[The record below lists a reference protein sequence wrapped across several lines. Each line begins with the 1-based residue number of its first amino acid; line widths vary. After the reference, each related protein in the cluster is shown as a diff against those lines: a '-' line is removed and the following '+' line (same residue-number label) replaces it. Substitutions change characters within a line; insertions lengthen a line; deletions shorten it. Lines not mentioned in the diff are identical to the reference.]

1 MAKHDRRKRS
11 SQPRSSRTVSIQVP
25 LPVLGV
31 LNGVREA
38 FHGLCITTGIQVLE
52 AMMEWDR
59 EDLCGPK
66 GRHQG
71 ERPAWRGGSVASQVT
86 LGGRQVAVPR
96 LRVRRADGE
105 APLPSFQWAAATDP
119 LDEHTLSAVAAGVST
134 RRYAGTLDPA
144 PAEVTERGTS
154 SSAVSRRF
162 VALSAKRLRSFL
174 SRPLGELDL
183 RVVCIDG
190 KVFREHCMVVALGI
204 DTQGCKHVLGLRE
217 GATETAAVASG
228 LLSDL
233 VARGL
238 PTDRTLLFVI
248 DGAPGL
254 RRAITDVFGSRA
266 VVQRCQVH
274 KLRNVLGHLPE
285 RLHASVGKALREC
298 LGPRFGRPRGAGAG
312 AVGGVTG
319 ARPPRRGGVHP
330 GGPRGDADGAAAW
343 SDGGARTYSAHDE
356 HHREPDGQR

>member
-1 MAKHDRRKRS
+1 MATPRPCSVVGQGCKQQEESHPWRS
-11 SQPRSSRTVSIQVP
+11 MTGGSVPANPEARERSRFQVP

-66 GRHQG
+66 GRHQA

-105 APLPSFQWAAATDP
+105 APLPSFQWGGGHRPAGRAHALGGRGVDAAVCGHLGPGAGGGDGAG
-119 LDEHTLSAVAAGVST
+119 DVEQRGVSAV
-134 RRYAGTLDPA
+134 
-144 PAEVTERGTS
+144 RGRCQP
-154 SSAVSRRF
+154 SACGR
-162 VALSAKRLRSFL
+162 FL

-204 DTQGCKHVLGLRE
+204 DTQGCKHVLGLE
-217 GATETAAVASG
+217 
-228 LLSDL
+228 LSD
-233 VARGL
+233 A
-238 PTDRTLLFVI
+238 
-248 DGAPGL
+248 AC
-254 RRAITDVFGSRA
+254 RR
-266 VVQRCQVH
+266 
-274 KLRNVLGHLPE
+274 
-285 RLHASVGKALREC
+285 
-298 LGPRFGRPRGAGAG
+298 
-312 AVGGVTG
+312 
-319 ARPPRRGGVHP
+319 
-330 GGPRGDADGAAAW
+330 
-343 SDGGARTYSAHDE
+343 
-356 HHREPDGQR
+356 